1 MKLFTF
7 IFFALIT
14 NVVFPQSSKLS
25 IAKVPAW
32 VTTHVVDYGSTLLD
46 KYATEGYIDV
56 GYEIQV
62 SLASQSEYVRHSKKI
77 ISQAGV
83 QNGSQISIVFNP
95 SYQQLFF
102 HAIRI
107 IRNGETINKLQ
118 LSNIK
123 TVHQEKELNNFIYNG
138 TLNALL
144 ILEDVRKGDIIEW
157 SYTLKGFNPIFK
169 NKYAEDFS
177 LQYGVPMYN
186 IYYKLVVPKERM
198 VKVKNLNTKI
208 EPVISTVDG
217 AQVYEWQKN
226 NVPPLVRQDYTPSWF
241 NPYASILVSEYTSW
255 KEVNNWAMEL
265 FPIKAELG
273 AALQKMITEIKVKHN
288 SDEQRASAALRF
300 VQDDIRYMGIE
311 MGINSHKPAS
321 PAKVFAQRFG
331 DCKEKSY
338 LLCVMLRA
346 MNIEA
351 CPVLIN
357 SDGKKATDSLL
368 PAPTAFDHVTVRVKL
383 DNDYYWLDP
392 TIAYQRG
399 NIKNLFYP
407 DYQKGLVID
416 AATTEITTIVFKRV
430 SKQHI
435 VEYFTATDI
444 EGGATLVVTTIFQGG
459 EADVVRNDFNEESNT
474 ELLESYKKFY
484 AAYYDDIKADS
495 LTYTDNDSSGIFT
508 TKEYYSLPQFWT
520 KTKAVKRFSFSAFI
534 INSHIKKPK
543 DKSRTMPFRLAYPS
557 KYDEEVI
564 ILLPDNWKVNESE
577 THVKNECFAYNN
589 LFYSAFNTVH
599 IAADYENF
607 KDNGSIED
615 ASIYFKDMATI
626 DGDNNFE
633 ITSGN
638 DNVENVASNNPV
650 NLKNDNIV
658 SGIVIFLV
666 VIGFF
671 IFWSRRR

>member
-1 MKLFTF
+1 MKLCAV

-14 NVVFPQSSKLS
+14 NVVFPQSTKLS

-32 VTTHVVDYGSTLLD
+32 VTTNVVDYGSTLLD
-46 KYATEGYIDV
+46 KYAADGYIDV

-144 ILEDVRKGDIIEW
+144 ILEDVRKGDVIEW
-157 SYTLKGFNPIFK
+157 SYTLQGFNPIFK

-198 VKVKNLNTKI
+198 VKIKNFNTKM

-217 AQVYEWQKN
+217 AQVYEWKTY

-241 NPYASILVSEYTSW
+241 SPYASILVSEYTSW

-265 FPIKAELG
+265 FPMKAELG
-273 AALQKMITEIKVKHN
+273 AALQKMITEIKAKHN

-416 AATTEITTIVFKRV
+416 AATTEITTIVFKHV